1 MSFMTRFTGT
11 VAFSLLAAFGT
22 LQAEE
27 VTVKQG
33 DMTLRGELTLA
44 EGKTAKDGVI
54 LMQHGTLA
62 HNKME
67 IMQSLS
73 ELLKEKGYNTLNVNL
88 SYAVDKRPSEMLDC
102 TIEHKHKHEDAVAEL
117 DTWMNWLKEQ
127 GASKVTILGH
137 SRGGNQVTWY
147 AAEKDSA
154 LLEKVVAIAPATW
167 DAANSAKEYEERNK
181 KPLADIMAEA
191 QKLVDA
197 GKGDTVMEL
206 PGFVY
211 CEKAKATAAAVLGYY
226 KDDER
231 KNTPTL
237 LPKIKKPMLIVMGS
251 ADEVVADLPAK
262 LESVKQDNLT
272 VETVDGADHFFMD
285 LYADELADKVAT
297 FVDWK

>member
-1 MSFMTRFTGT
+1 MNLLTRVTST
-11 VAFSLLAAFGT
+11 VAFSLFAALT
-22 LQAEE
+22 ALQAEE

-33 DMTLRGELTLA
+33 ELELRADLNLA

-54 LMQHGTLA
+54 LLLHGTLA

-73 ELLKEKGYNTLNVNL
+73 DLLKEKGYNTLNVNL
-88 SYAVDKRPSEMLDC
+88 SYALDKRPSEMLDC
-102 TIEHKHKHEDAVAEL
+102 TLEHKHQHEDAVAEL
-117 DTWMNWLKEQ
+117 DTWMNWLKAQ
-127 GASKVTILGH
+127 GAGKVAVLGH
-137 SRGGNQVTWY
+137 SRGGNQVAWY
-147 AAEKDSA
+147 AAEKDSE
-154 LLEKVVAIAPATW
+154 LLEKVIAVAPAAW
-167 DAANSAKEYEERNK
+167 DAAESAKEYAERYK
-181 KPLADIMAEA
+181 KPLAGIMTEATQLAGEGKGATIMA
-191 QKLVDA
+191 
-197 GKGDTVMEL
+197 L

-211 CEKAKATAAAVLGYY
+211 CENAKAAADSVVSYY
-226 KDDER
+226 NDDER
-231 KNTPTL
+231 KNTPSL

-262 LESVKQDNLT
+262 LENVKQDNLT

>member
-1 MSFMTRFTGT
+1 MSLVKRFTGA
-11 VAFSLLAAFGT
+11 VAFSLMAAFGT

-33 DMTLRGELTLA
+33 DITLRGELTLA
-44 EGKTAKDGVI
+44 DGKTAKDGVI

-88 SYAVDKRPSEMLDC
+88 SYAVDQRPSEMLDC

-127 GASKVTILGH
+127 GAGKVAILGH

-147 AAEKDSA
+147 AAEKDSE
-154 LLEKVVAIAPATW
+154 LLEKVIAIAPATA
-167 DAANSAKEYEERNK
+167 DADKSSKEYEERYK

-191 QKLVDA
+191 TKLVGE
-197 GKGDTVMEL
+197 GKGAEMMTL

-211 CEKAKATAAAVLGYY
+211 CENAKAAADSVVSYY

-231 KNTPTL
+231 KNTPSL
-237 LPKIKKPMLIVMGS
+237 LPKITKPTLIVMGS
-251 ADEVVADLPAK
+251 ADEVVDDLPAK
-262 LESVKQDNLT
+262 LEGIKQDNLKT
-272 VETVDGADHFFMD
+272 ETIDGADHFFMD

>member
-1 MSFMTRFTGT
+1 MKLLTRVTST
-11 VAFSLLAAFGT
+11 VAFSLLAAVAT
-22 LQAEE
+22 LQADE

-33 DMTLRGELTLA
+33 DLELRADLTLA

-54 LMQHGTLA
+54 MLLHGTLA

-73 ELLKEKGYNTLNVNL
+73 DLLKEKGYNTLNVNL
-88 SYAVDKRPSEMLDC
+88 SYALDKRPSEMLDC

-127 GASKVTILGH
+127 GASKVAVLGH
-137 SRGGNQVTWY
+137 SRGGNQVAWY
-147 AAEKDSA
+147 ASEKDSE
-154 LLEKVVAIAPATW
+154 LLEKVITVAPATA
-167 DAANSAKEYEERNK
+167 DADKSSKEYEERYK
-181 KPLADIMAEA
+181 KPLADIMSEA
-191 QKLVDA
+191 TKLAGD
-197 GKGDTVMEL
+197 GKGADMMAL

-211 CEKAKATAAAVLGYY
+211 CENAKAAADSVVSYY

-231 KNTPTL
+231 KNTPSL

>member
-1 MSFMTRFTGT
+1 MLKLSRMTAALALALCTAFTT
-11 VAFSLLAAFGT
+11 V
-22 LQAEE
+22 QAEE

-33 DMTLRGELTLA
+33 DTTLRGELTLA
-44 EGKTAKDGVI
+44 DGKTAKDGVI
-54 LMQHGTLA
+54 LLLHGTFA

-67 IMQSLS
+67 IMQSLTD
-73 ELLKEKGYNTLNVNL
+73 LLKEKGYNTLGVNL
-88 SYAVDKRPSEMLDC
+88 SFGVDKRPSDMLDC

-127 GASKVTILGH
+127 GASKVVVLGH
-137 SRGGNQVTWY
+137 SRGGNQAAWY
-147 AAEKDSA
+147 AAEKDSG
-154 LLEKVVAIAPATW
+154 LLEKVVAVAPATN
-167 DAANSAKEYEERNK
+167 DPDKASKEYAERYQ

-191 QKLVDA
+191 QKLIDA

-211 CEKAKATAAAVLGYY
+211 CEKAKATANAVVGYY

-231 KNTPTL
+231 RNTPSL

-262 LESVKQDNLT
+262 LEGIKQDNLKL
-272 VETVDGADHFFMD
+272 ETVDGADHFFLD

-297 FVDWK
+297 FVAW

>member
-1 MSFMTRFTGT
+1 MNLLTRVTST
-11 VAFSLLAAFGT
+11 VAFSLLAAFT
-22 LQAEE
+22 KLQADE

-33 DMTLRGELTLA
+33 DTELRADLTLA

-54 LMQHGTLA
+54 MLLHGTLA

-67 IMQSLS
+67 IMQALGD
-73 ELLKEKGYNTLNVNL
+73 LLNERGYNTLNVNL
-88 SYAVDKRPSEMLDC
+88 SYALDKRPSEMLDC
-102 TIEHKHKHEDAVAEL
+102 TIEHQHKHEDAVAEL

-127 GASKVTILGH
+127 GASKVAVLGH
-137 SRGGNQVTWY
+137 SRGGNQVAWY
-147 AAEKDSA
+147 ASEKDSD
-154 LLEKVVAIAPATW
+154 LLEKVIAVAPATA
-167 DAANSAKEYEERNK
+167 DAANAAKEYEERYK
-181 KPLADIMAEA
+181 KSLADIMTEA
-191 QKLVDA
+191 TKLAGD
-197 GKGDTVMEL
+197 GKGANIMAF

-211 CEKAKATAAAVLGYY
+211 CENAKAAADSVVSYY

-231 KNTPTL
+231 KNTPSL

-262 LESVKQDNLT
+262 LESVKQDNLK

>member
-1 MSFMTRFTGT
+1 MSLVKRFTGA
-11 VAFSLLAAFGT
+11 VAFSLVAAFST

-27 VTVKQG
+27 VTIKQG
-33 DMTLRGELTLA
+33 DITLRGELTLA
-44 EGKTAKDGVI
+44 DGKTAKDGVI

-88 SYAVDKRPSEMLDC
+88 SYAVDQRPSEMLDC

-127 GASKVTILGH
+127 GAGKVAILGH

-147 AAEKDSA
+147 AAEKDSE
-154 LLEKVVAIAPATW
+154 LLEKVIAIAPATA
-167 DAANSAKEYEERNK
+167 DADKSSKEYEERYK

-191 QKLVDA
+191 TKLA
-197 GKGDTVMEL
+197 SEGKGAEIMTL

-211 CEKAKATAAAVLGYY
+211 CENAKAAADSVVSYY

-231 KNTPTL
+231 KNTPSL
-237 LPKIKKPMLIVMGS
+237 LPKITKPTLIVMGS
-251 ADEVVADLPAK
+251 ADEVVDDLPAK
-262 LESVKQDNLT
+262 LEGIKQDNLKT
-272 VETVDGADHFFMD
+272 ETIDGADHFFMD
-285 LYADELADKVAT
+285 LNADELADKVAT